1 MQNSYAELFSAFGG
15 VGFLD
20 RIESAG
26 FNRLPA
32 PYLNGSMW
40 SMQYFHKTNA
50 IGGCNAYGLPF
61 ECCVA
66 NGNQGWPR
74 FTSHLYALPKLNDD
88 GSQDLAALL
97 YAPSTLDTILPA
109 APDSSDSTDGREPRS
124 AIRMNARRR
133 AIGSAGSAGGN
144 RVRIK
149 LDTEYPFREELK
161 FAVEAEA
168 AFKLRLRIPQW
179 AVQPTLAL
187 GSAAPAVVA
196 PGADGFHIVELP
208 AGASELTLR
217 LPMEVRVEEE
227 QAGGVSV
234 HAGALL
240 FALDLAPK
248 EHNTG
253 PGGCYYPPDGC
264 EIAALVPSVNWR
276 QALLLD
282 KSAGASGGLSL
293 ERVEAG
299 GAAGSAPPFNRASVA
314 LRIRAKA
321 AVLANSSWPTVNC
334 TSMESGCH
342 DCVGPIPSSSAVEE
356 ARAAE
361 EGEVT
366 LLPFGAT
373 DIRMGVMPATW
384 R

>member
-1 MQNSYAELFSAFGG
+1 MQNSYADLFSAFGG

-74 FTSHLYALPKLNDD
+74 FTSHLYALPKPNDD

-97 YAPSTLDTILPA
+97 YAPSTLDTVLPT
-109 APDSSDSTDGREPRS
+109 APDSSDSDSTGGREPRS

-133 AIGSAGSAGGN
+133 AISSAGSAGGN

-149 LDTEYPFREELK
+149 LDTEYPFREDLK
-161 FAVEAEA
+161 FAVQAEA

-196 PGADGFHIVELP
+196 PGVDGFHIVE
-208 AGASELTLR
+208 
-217 LPMEVRVEEE
+217 
-227 QAGGVSV
+227 
-234 HAGALL
+234 
-240 FALDLAPK
+240 
-248 EHNTG
+248 
-253 PGGCYYPPDGC
+253 
-264 EIAALVPSVNWR
+264 
-276 QALLLD
+276 
-282 KSAGASGGLSL
+282 
-293 ERVEAG
+293 
-299 GAAGSAPPFNRASVA
+299 
-314 LRIRAKA
+314 
-321 AVLANSSWPTVNC
+321 
-334 TSMESGCH
+334 
-342 DCVGPIPSSSAVEE
+342 
-356 ARAAE
+356 
-361 EGEVT
+361 
-366 LLPFGAT
+366 
-373 DIRMGVMPATW
+373 
-384 R
+384 